1 MTYLTSWSIR
11 KRGLAL
17 VFALPSCALAMP
29 APTIALA
36 DMSLEELSGLQ
47 VTSASKRAEPLSD
60 AATAL
65 FVITADDIRRSGAT
79 NLPEALRLAPNLNL
93 AQINNNG
100 YSVSARGFSGT
111 SSNKLLVLIDGR
123 SVYTPLFAGVF
134 WDVQDVMLE
143 DIERIEVISGP
154 GGTLWGVNAV
164 NGVINVITRS
174 SSDTQG
180 GLLTGTYGNRGH
192 QASARYGGMLGNASE
207 PVPDDAG
214 SYRVYARHVSQYHTE
229 LANGHEVNDAGQLN
243 QAGMRADW
251 RGASSRLM
259 VEGQLYDGDHGQPL
273 PGSIAISGLNFALGP
288 IDVKGGHILGNWTH
302 QLGGGDEINVQAYV
316 DHTERVVPPTFSE
329 KLDISDVQFQYMP
342 LRSERQAWVLGGQ
355 YRLGQDRLRNST
367 YFGFLPADVNQ
378 TWTSLFAQDEITLH
392 ERLKLTLG
400 TRLES
405 NDYTGAEWLPN
416 ARLAWKL
423 APDHMLWTALSR
435 TVRAPSRLDRDPY
448 IPNFRA
454 PSPPYLLAGG
464 PDVEAE
470 VARVFE
476 IGYRGQPSAN
486 TSLSVNWY
494 RSLYDKL
501 HTQELSATRNYI
513 IYAGRMRAAIDGL
526 EAWGSYQPMPAWR
539 LSAGFSGLYQRFAL
553 APDSVDRAGLA
564 AARGK
569 DPAQTWQVRSSW
581 DGPHGHEFD
590 ATLRHVSVLR
600 SPDIP
605 SYFALDLRWGWQVRR
620 DLALSLTG
628 RNLMSAGHA
637 EYASTTT
644 NTIATRS
651 ELGPGVSLQVTM
663 WF

>member
-1 MTYLTSWSIR
+1 MNHLSSRSVRTQ
-11 KRGLAL
+11 GLAW
-17 VFALPSCALAMP
+17 ALAFPGCALAMP
-29 APTIALA
+29 APVVALA
-36 DMSLEELSGLQ
+36 DMSLEELSNLEI
-47 VTSASKRAEPLSD
+47 TSASKRSEPLSD

-79 NLPEALRLAPNLNL
+79 SLPEALRLAPNLNV
-93 AQINNNG
+93 AQINNNS

-134 WDVQDVMLE
+134 WDVQDVMLQ
-143 DIERIEVISGP
+143 DVERIEVISGP

-174 SSDTQG
+174 SLDTQG
-180 GLLTGTYGNRGH
+180 AMVAGTYGNQGH
-192 QASARYGGMLGNASE
+192 QASARYGGKLGDTSAQLS
-207 PVPDDAG
+207 DGAG
-214 SYRVYARHVSQYHTE
+214 SYRLYARHVNQYHTQ
-229 LANGHEVNDAGQLN
+229 LANGHDVDDTSQLN

-251 RGASSRLM
+251 GSARSRLM
-259 VEGQLYDGDHGQPL
+259 VEGQLYDGDHGQPR
-273 PGSIAISGLNFALGP
+273 PGSIVISGLNFALGP
-288 IDVKGGHILGNWTH
+288 IGIKGGHLLSNWTQ
-302 QLGGGDEINVQAYV
+302 QLDDGGEFSVQAYF

-342 LRSERQAWVLGGQ
+342 PRSERQAWVLGGQ
-355 YRLGQDRLRNST
+355 YRLGQDRVDNST

-405 NDYTGAEWLPN
+405 NDYTGVEWLPN

-423 APDHMLWTALSR
+423 APEHLLWTALSR

-448 IPNFRA
+448 IPNFRS
-454 PSPPYLLAGG
+454 PTPPYLLAGG
-464 PDVEAE
+464 PETDAE

-476 IGYRGQPSAN
+476 IGYRGQPSPN
-486 TSLSVNWY
+486 TTLSVNWY

-501 HTQELSATRNYI
+501 HTQELGTTRNYLI
-513 IYAGRMRAAIDGL
+513 FSDRMRAAINGL
-526 EAWGSYQPMPAWR
+526 EIWGSYQPMPAWR
-539 LSAGFSGLYQRFAL
+539 LSAGFSGLYQRFAI
-553 APDSVDRAGLA
+553 APNSTDRANLS

-581 DGPHGHEFD
+581 DAPHGHEFD
-590 ATLRHVSVLR
+590 VTLRHVSVLQ

-605 SYFALDLRWGWQVRR
+605 SYMALDLRWGWQVRP
-620 DLALSLTG
+620 DLTLSLTG
-628 RNLMSAGHA
+628 RNIMGSGHA
-637 EYASTTT
+637 EYAATNI

-651 ELGPGVSLQVTM
+651 EIEPGVSLQAVM